1 LGRIG
6 MKRTTQMTGKKLI
19 DGKESITEY
28 ESLKTFDKFTL
39 LSVSPKTGRTH
50 QIRVHMK
57 YLNHPVVGD
66 VLYNPKG
73 LPLPNLPLRKGGEK
87 REGRMMLHAKSIEF
101 KNLKGKTIK
110 VESALPK
117 EFQKIAPTI

>member
-1 LGRIG
+1 

-50 QIRVHMK
+50 QIRVHLK
-57 YLNHPVVGD
+57 SINCPVAGD
-66 VLYNPKG
+66 IVYTPKG
-73 LPLPNLPLRKGGEK
+73 WQKPPGLNRLF
-87 REGRMMLHAKSIEF
+87 LHAYKLSFTAPNGQALSIETDLPEDLQ
-101 KNLKGKTIK
+101 KVINL
-110 VESALPK
+110 L
-117 EFQKIAPTI
+117 Q